1 MMKIPDSPP
10 LLSLANSLRSG
21 ELSLHEYLAQLEL
34 QFLQWES
41 EVKAFLPEEGRFER
55 LRRQALGLMERYP
68 HPINRPPLFGLP
80 VGIKDIFNVDGF
92 ATRAG
97 SKIPPEELGGRE
109 AQSVTRLKEAGALIA
124 GKSVTTEFAYF
135 APGPTHNP
143 NNFDHTPGGSSS
155 GSAAAVSAGLCPVA
169 LGTQTIGS
177 IIRPAAFCG
186 VAGYKPSYDRISKYG
201 VIPLSPSLD
210 HIGVLATDIAGIEL
224 LASQLCPDWQIVV
237 RETKPV
243 LGIPEGP
250 YMRHATTEGI
260 TSFRNT
266 CKRLEENGCEI
277 RSVSVMADFD
287 EISDRHQIILAAEA
301 AQVHS
306 QWYSV
311 YRDRYH
317 PKTAALI
324 ERGREIAVGRLAEAM
339 TGRRQLRKSL
349 TDVMDDCGIDLWI
362 SPSATGPAPQGLA
375 NTGDPIMNLPWTHSG
390 LPAVN
395 LPAGKN
401 EEGLP
406 MGLQVVGRWY
416 EDEAV
421 LEWCAQ
427 LEFMIQSEP

>member
-1 MMKIPDSPP
+1 MKIPNSPP
-10 LLSLANSLRSG
+10 LLSLANCLRSG
-21 ELSLHEYLAQLEL
+21 ELSLDEYLAQLEV
-34 QFLQWES
+34 QFSQWES
-41 EVKAFLPEEGRFER
+41 EVEAFLPEKNRFER

-80 VGIKDIFNVDGF
+80 VGVKDIFHVNGF
-92 ATRAG
+92 TTRAG
-97 SKIPPEELGGRE
+97 SKIPPEELRGRE

-143 NNFDHTPGGSSS
+143 HNLDHTPGGSSS
-155 GSAAAVSAGLCPVA
+155 GSAAAVAAGFCPIA

-177 IIRPAAFCG
+177 IIRPAAYCG
-186 VAGYKPSYDRISKYG
+186 VVGYKPSYDRISKYG

-210 HIGVLATDIAGIEL
+210 HIGVFATDVAGVEL
-224 LASQLCPDWQIVV
+224 LASLLCPDWQIVV

-250 YMRHATTEGI
+250 YMSYVSAEGL
-260 TSFRNT
+260 TNFRDS
-266 CKRLEENGCEI
+266 CKRLEESGCEI
-277 RSVSVMADFD
+277 RSVAVMANFD
-287 EISDRHQIILAAEA
+287 EINDRHQIILAAEA

-306 QWYSV
+306 QWYSI
-311 YRDRYH
+311 YRAKYH

-324 ERGREIAVGRLAEAM
+324 ERGREISVGRLAEAM
-339 TGRRQLRKSL
+339 TGRRQLRKAL
-349 TDVMDDCGIDLWI
+349 TDMMDDNGLDLWI
-362 SPSATGPAPQGLA
+362 SPSATGPAPMGLA
-375 NTGDPIMNLPWTHSG
+375 NTGDPVMNLPWTHSG

-395 LPAGKN
+395 LPFGKID
-401 EEGLP
+401 EGLP
-406 MGLQVVGRWY
+406 LGLQVTGRWY

-427 LEFMIQSEP
+427 LEYMGQSET